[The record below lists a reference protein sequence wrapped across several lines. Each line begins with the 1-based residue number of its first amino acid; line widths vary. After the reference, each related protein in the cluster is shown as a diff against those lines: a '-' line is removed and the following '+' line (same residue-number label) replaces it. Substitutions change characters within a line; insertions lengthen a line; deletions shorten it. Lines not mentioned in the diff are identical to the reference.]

1 MSSFSYSAILDSG
14 RKVEGI
20 LRGRSRHEALTQL
33 CSKGYHPLALEPL
46 EESRTL
52 LGNLMRRLRDRVST
66 SQLAVMTRQLSS
78 LLRAGLP
85 VVEALS
91 TLRGQ
96 AASGRLVRVIEDV
109 QETLLHEGGSLADAL
124 ACRPDVFGPVY
135 RSLVRSGEEGGG
147 LGEVLN
153 DLGRHLTR
161 TAKLR
166 GQVLGALIYP
176 VFLLLLGATAIFV
189 LMAFVI
195 PSFEELFASFDQALP
210 APTRALIALSGF
222 LSSWWWA
229 LLAGIVAAILAV
241 WMLLRRESVRL
252 RTDRLSLRLPVVGP
266 MLLKLAVSRVARTL
280 GALVG
285 GGVGILTA
293 LRITGETVRNRAI
306 RATFAPM
313 VASISTGDSLAAAAG
328 RTRLY
333 PPLMVSLVRTGEDT
347 GELAEM
353 LNELAAIYEEEA
365 ERAVSGAVKLLE
377 PVLIIMMGAVIAGIV
392 AAVMLPVFQAN
403 VMVE

>member
-1 MSSFSYSAILDSG
+1 M
-14 RKVEGI
+14 
-20 LRGRSRHEALTQL
+20 
-33 CSKGYHPLALEPL
+33 CSKGYHPLTLEPL
-46 EESRTL
+46 REGGTL
-52 LGNLMRRLRDRVST
+52 LGGLTRRLRDRVT
-66 SQLAVMTRQLSS
+66 ASQLAVVTRQLSS

-85 VVEALS
+85 VVEALA

-96 AASGRLVRVIEDV
+96 AENRRLVRVIEDV
-109 QETLLHEGGSLADAL
+109 QETLLREGGTLADAL
-124 ACRPDVFGPVY
+124 ACRPDVFAPVY

-147 LGEVLN
+147 LGEVLR
-153 DLGRHLTR
+153 DLGKHLTR
-161 TAKLR
+161 TARLR

-195 PSFEELFASFDQALP
+195 PSFEELFESFGRDLP
-210 APTRALIALSGF
+210 GPTRLLIAFSEF
-222 LSSWWWA
+222 VASWWWA
-229 LLAGIVAAILAV
+229 VLAGFAVVILLV
-241 WMLLRRESVRL
+241 WVLLRRAPVRL
-252 RTDRLSLRLPVVGP
+252 RTDRLVLRLPVIGP
-266 MLLKLAVSRVARTL
+266 MLLKLAISRIARTL
-280 GALVG
+280 GALAS
-285 GGVGILTA
+285 GGVPILTS
-293 LRITGETVRNRAI
+293 LRITGETVRNRAV

-313 VASISTGDSLAAAAG
+313 VASVATGDSLAAAASKA
-328 RTRLY
+328 RLY
-333 PPLMVSLVRTGEDT
+333 PPLMVNLIRTGEDT

-377 PVLIIMMGAVIAGIV
+377 PVLIIVMGVVIAGIV

>member
-1 MSSFSYSAILDSG
+1 MSGFSYLAILDSG
-14 RKVEGI
+14 RRVEGI
-20 LRGRSRHEALTQL
+20 LRVGNRHEALTQL
-33 CSKGYHPLALEPL
+33 CGKGYHPLALEPL
-46 EESRTL
+46 EESQTL
-52 LGNLMRRLRDRVST
+52 IGSLMRRLRDRVTT
-66 SQLAVMTRQLSS
+66 SQLAVFTRQLSS

-96 AASGRLVRVIEDV
+96 AASRRLLRVTEDV
-109 QETLLHEGGSLADAL
+109 QETLLHEGGTLADAL
-124 ACRPDVFGPVY
+124 ACRPDVFSPVY

-147 LGEVLN
+147 LGEVLK
-153 DLGRHLTR
+153 DLGKHLTKA
-161 TAKLR
+161 AKLI

-176 VFLLLLGATAIFV
+176 MFLMLLGATAIFV

-195 PSFEELFASFDQALP
+195 PSFEALFESFDQELP
-210 APTRALIALSGF
+210 GPTRLLIAFSGF
-222 LSSWWWA
+222 VSSWWWA
-229 LLAGIVAAILAV
+229 ALAGIAAAILVV
-241 WMLLRRESVRL
+241 WLLLRHESVRL
-252 RTDRLSLRLPVVGP
+252 KTDRLMLRLPVIGP
-266 MLLKLAVSRVARTL
+266 MFLKLAISRIARTL

-285 GGVGILTA
+285 GGVPILTS

-306 RATFAPM
+306 KATFAPM
-313 VASISTGDSLAAAAG
+313 VAGVSTGDSLAAAAS
-328 RTRLY
+328 RTSLY
-333 PPLMVSLVRTGEDT
+333 PPLMVGLIRTGEET

-377 PVLIIMMGAVIAGIV
+377 PALIIVMGTVIAGIV
-392 AAVMLPVFQAN
+392 SAVMLPVFQAN